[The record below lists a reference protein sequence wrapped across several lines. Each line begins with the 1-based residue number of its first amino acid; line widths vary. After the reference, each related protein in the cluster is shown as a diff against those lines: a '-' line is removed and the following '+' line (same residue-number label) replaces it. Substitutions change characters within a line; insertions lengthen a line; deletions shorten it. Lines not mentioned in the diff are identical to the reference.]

1 MSRVLRRPMFRRGGD
16 AGITTGLERQ
26 KYDNGDLVEKFQRRK
41 KLYDQFAPQRSGA
54 LNDFLINFG
63 VNLAGNAPTG
73 NIFQTAAK
81 QAQQPFQTFQAQKF
95 QEQEG
100 ERALAG
106 QIISDITD
114 KDMIMLE
121 QQAELL
127 VDEGLYQSKE
137 EALKALVFKKRQ
149 SPEDIQRERI
159 DTLTEDFGK
168 DVRSDEGAIINRKKA
183 EWLEDYN
190 YGKFKTDHP
199 NLDVDEYDP
208 FVREKRKKYVEGKV
222 YWHPGT
228 GKYYRADKQN
238 EAGVLVEIDI
248 ES

>member
-1 MSRVLRRPMFRRGGD
+1 
-16 AGITTGLERQ
+16 
-26 KYDNGDLVEKFQRRK
+26 
-41 KLYDQFAPQRSGA
+41 
-54 LNDFLINFG
+54 
-63 VNLAGNAPTG
+63 
-73 NIFQTAAK
+73 
-81 QAQQPFQTFQAQKF
+81 
-95 QEQEG
+95 
-100 ERALAG
+100 
-106 QIISDITD
+106 
-114 KDMIMLE
+114 MLE

-208 FVREKRKKYVEGKV
+208 FVREKEKKIRRG
-222 YWHPGT
+222 
-228 GKYYRADKQN
+228 
-238 EAGVLVEIDI
+238 
-248 ES
+248 